1 MFYLLNSWQFN
12 VVGYL
17 LSGVIFFQFYKL
29 AVKESK
35 NDNSATILL
44 QIIAGL
50 SILLFIPLFPLQL
63 TTNLKFYIFLFLAS
77 VFYALNDR
85 LQVTARKH
93 LQVSVYSI
101 LNMLKTFFLVLFGL
115 LFFGEDF
122 LVIKILG
129 ALLILSGNV
138 FLFYK
143 KGSFKLNKYAILS
156 ILAALVFAIAISI
169 DIGISSS
176 FNLPFYISL
185 TLLIPAIILFF
196 FGKQNFYN
204 IYIEYNSASKKY
216 YFITGFFWGLTILF
230 SLRSYQ
236 LSDITKIAPV
246 LAVSVLLNVI
256 VAYIFHKEKQN
267 FFKKI
272 IASILVLV
280 GVYLTILS

>member
-1 MFYLLNSWQFN
+1 
-12 VVGYL
+12 
-17 LSGVIFFQFYKL
+17 
-29 AVKESK
+29 
-35 NDNSATILL
+35 
-44 QIIAGL
+44 
-50 SILLFIPLFPLQL
+50 
-63 TTNLKFYIFLFLAS
+63 
-77 VFYALNDR
+77 
-85 LQVTARKH
+85 
-93 LQVSVYSI
+93 
-101 LNMLKTFFLVLFGL
+101 
-115 LFFGEDF
+115 
-122 LVIKILG
+122 
-129 ALLILSGNV
+129 
-138 FLFYK
+138 LFYK

>member
-63 TTNLKFYIFLFLAS
+63 PTNLKFYIFLFLAS